1 MMNDA
6 AFKAMSFERV
16 VCKFVTA
23 QDDPRLGP
31 AHPDLSY
38 DPLHF
43 FRTACAGVDIGAA
56 QARAQQVIAAEDI
69 SSR

>member
-1 MMNDA
+1 LWA

-16 VCKFVTA
+16 VWKFVTA

-38 DPLHF
+38 DGEQGGSIDQDSHL
-43 FRTACAGVDIGAA
+43 CLL
-56 QARAQQVIAAEDI
+56 
-69 SSR
+69 

>member
-1 MMNDA
+1 MMMTPP
-6 AFKAMSFERV
+6 FKAMSFERV

-43 FRTACAGVDIGAA
+43 FRTAGAG
-56 QARAQQVIAAEDI
+56 AAEDI